1 MRHAV
6 LFAMVAALAMVA
18 VGCSGEAEKSAT
30 EKEFQ
35 RLYKEYSVRFHEK
48 MVGTAENMKPV
59 QVTAEAARI
68 WDETF
73 ATHRALIDKRV
84 AEILKNL
91 DDAPP
96 VDEELYVEIASG
108 NRVDPTED
116 QPKGIVLKQF
126 LWSPIGAAQM
136 GLNNWLARLLQPKSF
151 GVRSVLTANAGLFWE
166 AVDRS
171 ISKPKLQLRQGPM
184 VYAVDLSRIDDYYQV
199 DKVRWLRPKSMGP
212 IAMPATTGETST
224 EGMAPLPKFGEQPA
238 ETPPEKP
245 AEKPAPKAPAEKP
258 KG

>member
-18 VGCSGEAEKSAT
+18 VGCSGEGEKSAT

-35 RLYKEYSVRFHEK
+35 GLYKTYSTRFHEK

-73 ATHRALIDKRV
+73 ASHPALIDKRV

-91 DDAPP
+91 DDATP
-96 VDEELYVEIASG
+96 VDKELYVEIASG
-108 NRVDPTED
+108 SRVDPTED
-116 QPKGIVLKQF
+116 QPKGIILKQF
-126 LWSPIGAAQM
+126 LWSPVGAAQM

-166 AVDRS
+166 VVDRN

-184 VYAVDLSRIDDYYQV
+184 IYAVDLSRIDDYYQV
-199 DKVRWLRPKSMGP
+199 DQVRWLRPKAMGP
-212 IAMPATTGETST
+212 VAMPATTGDTST
-224 EGMAPLPKFGEQPA
+224 QGTALDPKIGQSPVERPV
-238 ETPPEKP
+238 ETP
-245 AEKPAPKAPAEKP
+245 APTPPAEKP
-258 KG
+258 KR